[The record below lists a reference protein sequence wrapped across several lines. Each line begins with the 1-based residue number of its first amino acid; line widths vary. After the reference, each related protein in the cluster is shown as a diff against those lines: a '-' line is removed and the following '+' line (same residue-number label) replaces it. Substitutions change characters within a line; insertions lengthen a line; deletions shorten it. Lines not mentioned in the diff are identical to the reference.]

1 MSNFWHKAVTGGQP
15 APRRAQTP
23 YTPPPVQGASVAQPQ
38 AAQAPT
44 KARSARETD
53 LCPGCGSGNYFGT
66 ADSRKRCYDC
76 GYPVEQSGYGAAA
89 HAGEGQPARQITR
102 MAKGDYAPGQVD
114 RTSMSQG

>member
-1 MSNFWHKAVTGGQP
+1 MEP
-15 APRRAQTP
+15 
-23 YTPPPVQGASVAQPQ
+23 SVAQPQ
-38 AAQAPT
+38 PPAPT

-53 LCPGCGSGNYFGT
+53 LCPGCGSGNYFGP